1 MTCALKHVGGTVLRY
16 QHEDAWAEVMFNEW
30 GADGLKV
37 DHMCQ
42 GVNCGT
48 GQQGHMMAVE
58 YACVQCYPPLL
69 LHCGSPARRAATER
83 RQCLAASSR
92 RGVFFLSLLLLLLL
106 LVLLIS
112 IARVCTRTWATRMD
126 DVIACLDCTGTSSQ
140 PWSGGRLR
148 SARLAKQTRRC
159 FRTAG

>member
-58 YACVQCYPPLL
+58 YACVQCYPPSY
-69 LHCGSPARRAATER
+69 CTAD
-83 RQCLAASSR
+83 RQHAELP
-92 RGVFFLSLLLLLLL
+92 
-106 LVLLIS
+106 
-112 IARVCTRTWATRMD
+112 
-126 DVIACLDCTGTSSQ
+126 Q
-140 PWSGGRLR
+140 
-148 SARLAKQTRRC
+148 SADNV
-159 FRTAG
+159 